1 MRCKR
6 GGAILSFIVVGAAVC
21 AAAAMAAPAPAA
33 KSAGRDAPLAVDPRV
48 ADVPLPDP
56 TSPEKVAE
64 YIRTTQFRV
73 VGPQRLRL
81 RGFGVP
87 AGPRDMA
94 LPLLGGAWHG
104 EVPKGI
110 TPLKVDVFTSKDFY
124 QDKDLWKDPRYF
136 RCNSPAAIEA
146 QRGTTGTALVDNND
160 PKTAPWGY
168 CDRDLPRAALVS
180 PYKFKTA
187 QEHYDALMA
196 EAKSRGGPKQHT
208 YATVPADWNGRYG
221 VDFRNGDWYGSMAYN
236 QVPTILSLLTPE
248 YQQRMVQQIY
258 HEVVDAASQWPSQY
272 CWPEGFMR
280 RFDPVAIQSQI
291 NPHFFVVT
299 PHLVTITTG
308 VARNFI
314 TNINVGRQF
323 RMDGAVP
330 RLGADV
336 PRWYGETI
344 GFWDDDALITWTSN
358 IQGWTVHGHFEFSS
372 KMQSI
377 EIYSPVRDKAG
388 KITAMKHEAILY
400 DPEAFVEP
408 IRIVRV
414 LNRMGDLEEGA
425 PYTFIECVPN
435 IYPVKGHATPV
446 TPGQEITWEVP
457 DIYGRP
463 WAKNWEKYYEQGMK
477 RPDSDEALFDFGK
490 K

>member
-1 MRCKR
+1 MRSMSGIGIR
-6 GGAILSFIVVGAAVC
+6 IGALLLAMSAVSATGAQ
-21 AAAAMAAPAPAA
+21 APAA

-48 ADVPLPDP
+48 KETPMPDP
-56 TSPEKVAE
+56 TSPEQIAE
-64 YIRTTQFRV
+64 YIRATQFRV

-81 RGFGVP
+81 RGFGVA
-87 AGPRDMA
+87 AGPRDQA

-104 EVPKGI
+104 EVPKGV

-146 QRGTTGTALVDNND
+146 QRGTSGAALVDNND

-180 PYKFKTA
+180 PYKFKSA

-196 EAKSRGGPKQHT
+196 EANTRGGPKQHT
-208 YATVPADWNGRYG
+208 YSTVPADWNGRYG
-221 VDFRNGDWYGSMAYN
+221 VDFRNGDWYGSMAYS

-258 HEVVDAASQWPSQY
+258 HEVVNAASQWPSQY

-299 PHLVTITTG
+299 PNLVTINTG
-308 VARNFI
+308 VARNFT

-344 GFWDDDALITWTSN
+344 GFWDDDALVTWTSN

-372 KMQSI
+372 KMQSV
-377 EIYSPVRDKAG
+377 EIYSPIRDAGG

-408 IRIVRV
+408 LRIVRQ
-414 LNRMGDLEEGA
+414 LNRMGGLEDGA

-435 IYPVKGHATPV
+435 LFPVKGRSTHVSPGDEV
-446 TPGQEITWEVP
+446 TLEVP

-463 WAKNWEKYYEQGMK
+463 WAKNWEKYFEQGMK
-477 RPDSDEALFDFGK
+477 RPDADEGLFDFGK

>member
-1 MRCKR
+1 MVY
-6 GGAILSFIVVGAAVC
+6 AFEPSSC
-21 AAAAMAAPAPAA
+21 AAA
-33 KSAGRDAPLAVDPRV
+33 
-48 ADVPLPDP
+48 
-56 TSPEKVAE
+56 
-64 YIRTTQFRV
+64 
-73 VGPQRLRL
+73 
-81 RGFGVP
+81 
-87 AGPRDMA
+87 
-94 LPLLGGAWHG
+94 
-104 EVPKGI
+104 
-110 TPLKVDVFTSKDFY
+110 
-124 QDKDLWKDPRYF
+124 
-136 RCNSPAAIEA
+136 
-146 QRGTTGTALVDNND
+146 
-160 PKTAPWGY
+160 
-168 CDRDLPRAALVS
+168 
-180 PYKFKTA
+180 
-187 QEHYDALMA
+187 
-196 EAKSRGGPKQHT
+196 RGGPKQHT
-208 YATVPADWNGRYG
+208 YSTVPSDWNGRYG
-221 VDFRNGDWYGSMAYN
+221 VDFRNGDWYGSMAYS

-258 HEVVDAASQWPSQY
+258 HEVVNAASQWPSQY

-308 VARNFI
+308 VARNFT

-344 GFWDDDALITWTSN
+344 GFWDNDALITWTSN

-372 KMQSI
+372 KMQSV
-377 EIYSPVRDKAG
+377 EIYSPVRDAKG

-408 IRIVRV
+408 LRIVRV
-414 LNRMGDLEEGA
+414 LNRMGDLEDGA

-477 RPDSDEALFDFGK
+477 RPDADEAMFDFGK